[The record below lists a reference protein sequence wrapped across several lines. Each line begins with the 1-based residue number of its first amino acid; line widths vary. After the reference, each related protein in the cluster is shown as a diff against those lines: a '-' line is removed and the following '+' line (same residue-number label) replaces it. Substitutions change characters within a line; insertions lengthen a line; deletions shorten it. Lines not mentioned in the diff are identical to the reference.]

1 MDEKGLFLTQLD
13 QDPLILD
20 SLGSRP
26 NHYPEPEMYANRLFY
41 IQRNQNSNAVI
52 YEANLLAGGLL
63 NLDEPISI
71 HWIQFDPATG
81 EEKIQSLNHIQKKL
95 AYGYHFD
102 VVHPDLIRFKFVS
115 YDDLVFYLV
124 RANNGTY
131 KVATDIA
138 GQSAYLNSIYIYAE
152 DLGVFPQVR
161 FAELFGSSRNEGK
174 PLYQKIILNL

>member
-1 MDEKGLFLTQLD
+1 MTQLD

-71 HWIQFDPATG
+71 HWIQFDPVTG
-81 EEKIQSLNHIQKKL
+81 EEKSSRSTIFRKKL
-95 AYGYHFD
+95 AYG
-102 VVHPDLIRFKFVS
+102 
-115 YDDLVFYLV
+115 
-124 RANNGTY
+124 T
-131 KVATDIA
+131 
-138 GQSAYLNSIYIYAE
+138 
-152 DLGVFPQVR
+152 
-161 FAELFGSSRNEGK
+161 
-174 PLYQKIILNL
+174 ILM